1 MDILYAIGDF
11 LLQGLGVMLLAFFF
25 CVMLFLVLAPTA
37 LLPGVA
43 VAATLNRR
51 LAQPDLRDAE
61 PETRRETLIAAAAA
75 VTVFAGLRI
84 TYAIHANN
92 GEPDWG
98 IALVV
103 AGLAQIATTAVT
115 VPRNA
120 PWIGRAALAWRYGLP
135 LVLGLLFVYARP
147 LHDLLG

>member
-1 MDILYAIGDF
+1 MDILNAIGEF
-11 LLQGLGVMLLAFFF
+11 LMQGLGVMLLGFILCIA
-25 CVMLFLVLAPTA
+25 LFLVLAPTVIF
-37 LLPGVA
+37 PGVA

-51 LAQPDLRDAE
+51 LAQPHPHDVE
-61 PETRRETLIAAAAA
+61 PAARREALIATALA
-75 VTVFAGLRI
+75 VTVLGALRI

-98 IALVV
+98 VALVV
-103 AGLAQIATTAVT
+103 AGVAQIVVTTVT

-120 PWIGRAALAWRYGLP
+120 PWLRGAALAWRYGVP